1 MPETHTPDLP
11 ALKARLRAE
20 ALERRDRLDA
30 AERRAL
36 TAAICARVLALL
48 SDNVQSGDIVS
59 GYWPMRSEFDPRP
72 VLQAL
77 HDRDIRLALPVVAGG
92 RLFFRR
98 WQPGDALVPGGFG
111 TRVPDAAQPEFVPT
125 VMLVPLAAFDRRGYR
140 IGYGKG
146 YYDGAIASCRPRLA
160 IGVGF
165 AAQEVAAVPAETHD
179 ERLAFVAT
187 ERELIDC
194 G

>member
-1 MPETHTPDLP
+1 MSETRSPNLP

-20 ALERRDRLDA
+20 ALERRDGLDPA
-30 AERRAL
+30 ARREWN
-36 TAAICARVLALL
+36 AAICARVLELL
-48 SDNVQSGDIVS
+48 SNELSPGDIVS

-72 VLQAL
+72 AL
-77 HDRDIRLALPVVAGG
+77 ETMHARGAVLALPAVAGG
-92 RLFFRR
+92 RLVFRR
-98 WQPGDALVPGGFG
+98 WRPGDALVSGGFG
-111 TRVPDAAQPEFVPT
+111 TRVPDASQPALVPT
-125 VMLVPLAAFDRRGYR
+125 VMQVPLAAFDRRGYR